1 MAVGRVMRIGR
12 SLDNELV
19 VSDLQVSRHHAEFR
33 ATSDGRFEIV
43 DLGSHNGTYVNGQ
56 PVRQQIIGP
65 NDIVGVG
72 HSTFRLVG
80 DRLEEFVDTGDVSF
94 SARHLT
100 VTVDGGKQILKDVSF
115 GVPEKSLIAVI
126 GPSGSGKSTLLKAL
140 TGYRPANQGDV
151 LYDNRNL
158 YKQFAEL
165 RQRIGLV
172 PQDDILHKELTVR
185 KALRYAA
192 KLRFPGDT
200 AVSEREARIEEV
212 LRELKL
218 DIHKDK
224 KVTALSGG
232 QRKRVSVA
240 LELLTKPSLIFLD
253 EPTSGLDP
261 GMDRDVMQLLRGL
274 ADDGRTVLVV
284 THSVA
289 ELALCD
295 KLLVM
300 APGGSVAYFG
310 PPEEALNFFGYETWA
325 DVFSAFENYRDYDW
339 AGRWKGSQH
348 YQMYAA
354 DIDAVAPQSVHVQPQ
369 MVHPP
374 KAQSWGSQLWTLVRR
389 YCSVIASDRGFIAL
403 MLLLPA
409 VLGGVSCVIPSDY
422 GLAPPAPH
430 HFNQDA
436 GTIMLIL
443 SVGACFAGAANSVRE
458 LIKERVIYERERAV
472 GLSRSAYLMSKVIV
486 LGVITAVQGVLI
498 TAIGFSVRKL
508 PEHGVVIKNLLSRRA
523 LPGDHRPRLHLDDDR
538 PRDLLAGQD
547 RREDDAAAGDVRDRP
562 GRLHRHHVQD
572 LRLAGCRAGRL
583 ADALTLGH
591 RRRGSLA
598 EPLAHH
604 GPDGQEQPQQPRPAL
619 VAHRSA
625 SGRSTWSSSFSSAPP
640 AASWSPGCCAATSR
654 RSCASNRPVR
664 TPKGGGTREGAAA
677 LRRLA
682 EVCAPRRSVG
692 RVHVVHRAVHLG
704 RVVAGGGDVG
714 DRVVDVP
721 GGAVD
726 VVRLEGRVDDL
737 QQTLGGDAGGGV
749 GVPVVDGVGVAGGLP
764 HDVAVEAVVGAR
776 DALGVHDVQGLL
788 DPAVKVVGVGL
799 GGAGAGAALTGLRSS
814 ERLAASLSARS
825 LSAFALAAASAS
837 AFFLASASAF
847 ACLAALSDCL
857 ESSSDWVAPKE
868 EAFQATGFTEAA
880 CWPLPSAEAPGT
892 SANARAAAPAAAM
905 PSGGELVDLGQTG
918 IARDGGAHAEQNL
931 FQSRE
936 SQWPGTV
943 REKRRTFRST
953 APCDA
958 AIVSGCKKSCGKGV
972 TYYPASLTRGV
983 RSARRIDSLPAEA
996 APYGP
1001 LTRPLGGFVRDV
1013 RPMSGLTPG
1022 AAHAH
1027 PVCPNPYAKFAI
1039 KKNA

>member
-1 MAVGRVMRIGR
+1 MPELVLELNGQTWTLDPSRSYTLGRDPQGDMVLEDARVSWRHAIVRWNGGSWVLEDQGSTNGTYAQGQRIHQLEIGPGSVVHLGNATDGPRLTAGAAAAAAPAADLFSAQTALAAPQGQAAQQPHPQQYQQPSAGWGHQPPQQAQPQQAQPQQYVQQPQAQPYQQPQPQGSWQQQPQPHIPHQASSPEQGQGHLPPGAAAGAPPAHGDRSPTTFHQLAAGRVMRIGR
-12 SLDNELV
+12 ALENDLV
-19 VSDLQVSRHHAEFR
+19 VADLQVSRYHAEFR
-33 ATSDGRFEIV
+33 AGQDGRFEIV

-56 PVRQQIIGP
+56 PVRQQVIGP

-72 HSTFRLVG
+72 HSAFRLVG

-200 AVSEREARIEEV
+200 APAEREARIDEV

-224 KVTALSGG
+224 KVTSLSGG

-369 MVHPP
+369 VVKPP
-374 KAQSWGSQLWTLVRR
+374 VPQSWGSQLWTLMRR
-389 YCSVIASDRGFIAL
+389 YVSVIASDRGFMGL
-403 MLLLPA
+403 MLILPA

-422 GLAPPAPH
+422 GLGAPAKG

-443 SVGACFAGAANSVRE
+443 AVGMCFSGAANSVRE

-472 GLSRSAYLMSKVIV
+472 GLSRSAYLMSKVVV
-486 LGVITAVQGVLI
+486 LGAITALQGVI
-498 TAIGFSVRKL
+498 ISAIGFSIRKL
-508 PEHGVVIKNLLSRRA
+508 PEEGLILKAVPAAELCLVIIALGFTSMMIGLVISSLVKTAEKTMPLLVMFAIVQVVFTGIMFKIYDAPGVEQVAWLMPSRWA
-523 LPGDHRPRLHLDDDR
+523 IG
-538 PRDLLAGQD
+538 
-547 RREDDAAAGDVRDRP
+547 AAGATLDLSHIMAPMDKNDRNN
-562 GRLHRHHVQD
+562 LD
-572 LRLAGCRAGRL
+572 
-583 ADALTLGH
+583 
-591 RRRGSLA
+591 
-598 EPLAHH
+598 PLWAHTV
-604 GPDGQEQPQQPRPAL
+604 GQWGIDMVVL
-619 VAHRSA
+619 V
-625 SGRSTWSSSFSSAPP
+625 
-640 AASWSPGCCAATSR
+640 
-654 RSCASNRPVR
+654 
-664 TPKGGGTREGAAA
+664 
-677 LRRLA
+677 
-682 EVCAPRRSVG
+682 
-692 RVHVVHRAVHLG
+692 
-704 RVVAGGGDVG
+704 
-714 DRVVDVP
+714 
-721 GGAVD
+721 
-726 VVRLEGRVDDL
+726 
-737 QQTLGGDAGGGV
+737 
-749 GVPVVDGVGVAGGLP
+749 
-764 HDVAVEAVVGAR
+764 
-776 DALGVHDVQGLL
+776 ALGVACGFAVARLL
-788 DPAVKVVGVGL
+788 
-799 GGAGAGAALTGLRSS
+799 
-814 ERLAASLSARS
+814 
-825 LSAFALAAASAS
+825 
-837 AFFLASASAF
+837 
-847 ACLAALSDCL
+847 
-857 ESSSDWVAPKE
+857 
-868 EAFQATGFTEAA
+868 
-880 CWPLPSAEAPGT
+880 
-892 SANARAAAPAAAM
+892 
-905 PSGGELVDLGQTG
+905 
-918 IARDGGAHAEQNL
+918 
-931 FQSRE
+931 
-936 SQWPGTV
+936 
-943 REKRRTFRST
+943 RRHEPEVMR
-953 APCDA
+953 
-958 AIVSGCKKSCGKGV
+958 K
-972 TYYPASLTRGV
+972 
-983 RSARRIDSLPAEA
+983 
-996 APYGP
+996 
-1001 LTRPLGGFVRDV
+1001 
-1013 RPMSGLTPG
+1013 
-1022 AAHAH
+1022 
-1027 PVCPNPYAKFAI
+1027 
-1039 KKNA
+1039 